1 MNVKEVEDIGYASLH
16 KCVIAPRKM
25 RLVADS
31 IRRKNVFWALALLD
45 CEQKKCAVYLK
56 KLLLSA
62 VANYNVNYEKT
73 KKTPVDKKDLIVS
86 TITVDGDGMLK
97 RLLPAS
103 QGRGFRKRRR
113 SSNVF
118 IAVSSNKM
126 IEEKTIKKNTATK
139 DTKSENSITNNI
151 SQN

>member
-31 IRRKNVFWALALLD
+31 IRRKNVFYALTLLD

-62 VANYNVNYEKT
+62 VTNYQTNCERF
-73 KKTPVDKKDLIVS
+73 KKSPVDKKDLIIS

-118 IAVSSNKM
+118 IVVADNKK
-126 IEEKTIKKNTATK
+126 ITTQQLVGENNIKKTK
-139 DTKSENSITNNI
+139 NKNIITNNT
-151 SQN
+151 SQS

>member
-31 IRRKNVFWALALLD
+31 IRRKNVFYALTLLD

-62 VANYNVNYEKT
+62 VTNYQTNCSRF
-73 KKTPVDKKDLIVS
+73 KKSPVDKKDLIIS

-118 IAVSSNKM
+118 IVVTDNKKITKQQLVVGDNM
-126 IEEKTIKKNTATK
+126 KKTKNQ
-139 DTKSENSITNNI
+139 NIVTNNT
-151 SQN
+151 SQS